1 MKSYRPQRVANLI
14 REVVSEAIANKLS
27 DPRIGPMVSVTR
39 VEVTADLEHAKV
51 FFSVMGSPSAERRT
65 MQGLQSAVGMVQ
77 RMVAGELSIRQCP
90 HLSFH
95 LDETIKRTA
104 ETIRI
109 INETMA
115 EYERPATESDSQPPD
130 AGKAPRENN
139 MNDSRSKRPTRL
151 AAPRGNRASYS
162 CANPK
167 DETVD
172 QAGESD
178 AV

>member
-1 MKSYRPQRVANLI
+1 
-14 REVVSEAIANKLS
+14 
-27 DPRIGPMVSVTR
+27 
-39 VEVTADLEHAKV
+39 
-51 FFSVMGSPSAERRT
+51 

-77 RMVAGELSIRQCP
+77 RMVARELSIRQCP

-115 EYERPATESDSQPPD
+115 EYERPATESDSRPPQPSD
-130 AGKAPRENN
+130 AGE
-139 MNDSRSKRPTRL
+139 
-151 AAPRGNRASYS
+151 
-162 CANPK
+162 